1 MSAETHRFFC
11 STPEVYE
18 ATRAAVDAVRGYPS
32 GRAETAFPP
41 IDQAV
46 IDSEGRALLAVDI
59 TTLAEPE
66 IAALLPDLFA
76 AGVEEITRA
85 DYFAALPSAP
95 E

>member
-1 MSAETHRFFC
+1 VKTDARARL
-11 STPEVYE
+11 TPRLQV
-18 ATRAAVDAVRGYPS
+18 RLGVDAQRV
-32 GRAETAFPP
+32 AH
-41 IDQAV
+41 
-46 IDSEGRALLAVDI
+46 EGRALLAVDI